1 MIHFK
6 DFAPQITKRSFFKVE
21 FESFAK
27 ALADANHWIETNRI
41 DVVNIETVVLPE
53 MWDEEGTADV
63 NLRTRDDFP
72 NDWYQFIRVWYRRSA
87 E

>member
-27 ALADANHWIETNRI
+27 ALADANHWIETNHI

-53 MWDEEGTADV
+53 MWGEEGTTDT
-63 NLRTRDDFP
+63 NLTTSGDMM
-72 NDWYQFIRVWYRRSA
+72 NSWYQFIRVWYRRSA